1 MNAID
6 LFLGLRQMHRQPAIV
21 ILFGEGTYRGVD
33 LEGGVGGRDPDFE
46 RFGQRW
52 ANVVDVQRSALG
64 AIDENRLASLWNQK
78 SLSWM
83 SAPAVEARRHR
94 VTMVSQCDVLF
105 ICKLQILL
113 FLSWS
118 VPLSK
123 TARH

>member
-1 MNAID
+1 
-6 LFLGLRQMHRQPAIV
+6 MHRQPAIV

-78 SLSWM
+78 SLSWIAAVAEVATRARLV
-83 SAPAVEARRHR
+83 SA
-94 VTMVSQCDVLF
+94 SQSCIVIGGVL
-105 ICKLQILL
+105 C
-113 FLSWS
+113 
-118 VPLSK
+118 
-123 TARH
+123 